1 MNNLIETGA
10 KDWDRSVTQED
21 SVDGKQLQE
30 KMFHIISHLGNAHTN
45 HSEIPPHTQ
54 EDSKK

>member
-10 KDWDRSVTQED
+10 KDWDRNVTEED

-45 HSEIPPHTQ
+45 HSEIPPHT
-54 EDSKK
+54 